1 LLLFEILSDLVKID
15 DILLIVKNTSA
26 TSEIKSNSLN
36 IKQRENWI
44 TIGGNDNP
52 AHMHINSEMVKKIE
66 FIQEEKPERT
76 TFSVRFFDSEGNRVL
91 AAFFTKMYDDQK
103 NLNFAR
109 KKVYED
115 LCKKY
120 GSIIQI

>member
-1 LLLFEILSDLVKID
+1 LLFEILSDLVKIE
-15 DILLIVKNTSA
+15 DILLIVKNSSA

-44 TIGGNDNP
+44 TIGNNDDP
-52 AHMHINSEMVKKIE
+52 AHMHINSEMIKTIE
-66 FIQEEKPERT
+66 FIQEKRSARIS
-76 TFSVRFFDSEGNRVL
+76 FSVRFFDGDGERVL
-91 AAFFTKMYDDQK
+91 AAFFTKMYDEQK

-115 LCKKY
+115 LCQKY
-120 GSIIQI
+120 GSIIQM